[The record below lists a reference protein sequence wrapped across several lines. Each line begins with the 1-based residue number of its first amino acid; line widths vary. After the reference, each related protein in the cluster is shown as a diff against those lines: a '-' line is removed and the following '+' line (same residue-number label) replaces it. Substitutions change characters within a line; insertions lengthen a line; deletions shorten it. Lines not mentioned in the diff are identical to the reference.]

1 MQQEKSRAV
10 LATASEVQVS
20 DPGERRTA
28 IASGAAVG
36 LAALMV
42 LVAVATLLARA
53 GMNMAAAY
61 FAALV
66 ATIAGALI
74 MLRLR
79 SAALLLP
86 SLPVASYL
94 VYLVSISGGAS
105 VTALFGVTALAG
117 VIALALV
124 YFARRRLV
132 NILPPVISAALPGA
146 LGVWLLLLALNEGR
160 LIIAS
165 PWSLTMLGDFA
176 DPLAYLALTGI
187 VVTLALLTLKVRGV
201 VAIGAALTAAIALV
215 EGFWVIPAAPFL
227 LPERLDT
234 TVLSLTLTTSSDREL
249 WLLAGAVLTLVVVL
263 VTTNLAVL
271 RAIGSA
277 ARGASTATDNAPTTA
292 SEMAAA
298 EFEPRL
304 LQSSLAVSVLAG
316 LAGTLPLTVT
326 SLSIL
331 GASHRAHSRAFMG
344 GVLAVLAL
352 GLFIEPI
359 IAEAASFPAMVIPVL
374 VVAGLLLLREFGA
387 RLRVLFA
394 GREPR
399 LAEVVALVVLLLVTP
414 LSYNLAAGLGVAL
427 VMCVLLETLAGRGRQ
442 ISRAT
447 YGLTAI
453 MMLYL
458 FFAAL

>member
-10 LATASEVQVS
+10 LATASKAQVS
-20 DPGERRTA
+20 DPGERRAA
-28 IASGAAVG
+28 IASGVAVG

-61 FAALV
+61 FAALT

-79 SAALLLP
+79 AAVLLLP
-86 SLPVASYL
+86 SVPIASYL
-94 VYLVSISGGAS
+94 VYIVSISGGLS
-105 VTALFGVTALAG
+105 VTALFGVTALAAT
-117 VIALALV
+117 IALAIV
-124 YFARRRLV
+124 HFARGRLES
-132 NILPPVISAALPGA
+132 ILPPVISAALPGA
-146 LGVWLLLLALNEGR
+146 LGAMLLVQALNESR
-160 LIIAS
+160 IIIAS
-165 PWSLTMLGDFA
+165 PWSLTMLGNFA
-176 DPLAYLALTGI
+176 DPLAYLALVGI
-187 VVTLALLTLKVRGV
+187 VLTLALLALKIRGA
-201 VAIGAALTAAIALV
+201 VAIGVGLTGVIALV

-234 TVLSLTLTTSSDREL
+234 TVLNLTLATSSDREL
-249 WLLAGAVLTLVVVL
+249 WLLVGAVLTLVVVL

-316 LAGTLPLTVT
+316 LVGTLPLVVT
-326 SLSIL
+326 PLSIL

-344 GVLAVLAL
+344 SVLGVLVL

-359 IAEAASFPAMVIPVL
+359 IAEAASFPAMVMPVL

-387 RLRVLFA
+387 RLRVLLA
-394 GREPR
+394 SREPR

-427 VMCVLLETLAGRGRQ
+427 VMCVLLETLAGRGRH

-447 YGLTAI
+447 YGLTTI

>member
-1 MQQEKSRAV
+1 MQQEKSRVA

-20 DPGERRTA
+20 DPGDERRAA

-74 MLRLR
+74 MLRLQ
-79 SAALLLP
+79 AAVLLLP
-86 SLPVASYL
+86 SVPIASYL
-94 VYLVSISGGAS
+94 VYIVSISGGLS
-105 VTALFGVTALAG
+105 VAALFGVTALAAT
-117 VIALALV
+117 IALAIV
-124 YFARRRLV
+124 HFARGRLES
-132 NILPPVISAALPGA
+132 ILPPVISAALPGA
-146 LGVWLLLLALNEGR
+146 LGVMLLVQALNESR
-160 LIIAS
+160 IIIAS
-165 PWSLTMLGDFA
+165 PWSLTMLGNFA
-176 DPLAYLALTGI
+176 DPLAYLALVGI
-187 VVTLALLTLKVRGV
+187 VVTLALLALKIRGA

-234 TVLSLTLTTSSDREL
+234 TVLSLTLSASSDREL
-249 WLLAGAVLTLVVVL
+249 WLLVGAMLMLVVVL

-271 RAIGSA
+271 RAVGDATQGRSVQNA
-277 ARGASTATDNAPTTA
+277 TPTASTAA
-292 SEMAAA
+292 MVA
-298 EFEPRL
+298 ESEPRL
-304 LQSSLAVSVLAG
+304 LQSSLAVSIIAG
-316 LAGTLPLTVT
+316 LVGTLPLTVT
-326 SLSIL
+326 PLSIF
-331 GASHRAHSRAFMG
+331 GASDRAEARAFMG
-344 GVLAVLAL
+344 SVLGVLAL

-359 IAEAASFPAMVIPVL
+359 IAEAASFPAMVMPVL

-387 RLRVLFA
+387 RLRVLLA
-394 GREPR
+394 GRELR

-427 VMCVLLETLAGRGRQ
+427 VLYVLLEALAGRGQ
-442 ISRAT
+442 IPRAT
-447 YGLTAI
+447 YGLTTI

>member
-10 LATASEVQVS
+10 LATASQAQVS
-20 DPGERRTA
+20 GPGARHAA
-28 IASGAAVG
+28 IVSGAALG
-36 LAALMV
+36 LVSLTVLVIIALM
-42 LVAVATLLARA
+42 LARA

-61 FAALV
+61 FAALT
-66 ATIAGALI
+66 ATIAGALVT
-74 MLRLR
+74 LRLR
-79 SAALLLP
+79 AAVLLLP

-94 VYLVSISGGAS
+94 VYIVSISGGVS
-105 VTALFGVTALAG
+105 VTALFGVTALVAG
-117 VIALALV
+117 LALILV
-124 YFARRRLV
+124 RLARGRLES
-132 NILPPVISAALPGA
+132 ILPPVISAALPGA
-146 LGVWLLLLALNEGR
+146 LGVMLLVQALNESR
-160 LIIAS
+160 IIIAS
-165 PWSLTMLGDFA
+165 PWSLTMLGNFA

-187 VVTLALLTLKVRGV
+187 VVTLALLTLKVRGA

-234 TVLSLTLTTSSDREL
+234 TVLSLTLATSSDREL

-271 RAIGSA
+271 RAIGGVA
-277 ARGASTATDNAPTTA
+277 QEVSTATDNAPTTA

-316 LAGTLPLTVT
+316 LVGTLPLVVT
-326 SLSIL
+326 PLSIL

-374 VVAGLLLLREFGA
+374 AVAALLLLREFGA

-394 GREPR
+394 SREPR

-427 VMCVLLETLAGRGRQ
+427 VMCVLLETLAGRGRH